1 MLYFL
6 SFLVLLSTAFAGLDK
21 IQIKNLDLNYLY
33 PTGSGLV
40 EKVSV
45 GVRLKNQAYPVELHR
60 RENSF
65 EVLSPFVDFQWVD
78 PIAFFHNMQ
87 SASTEK
93 LNLNIDRKEHYL
105 KGELLKIKGEKT
117 GDFVFVKYD
126 LKCLGPSMAINPI
139 DRLKMDC
146 LEKMEASISRME
158 LPFEFLTEIAA
169 QLPDIETE
177 TDGDIPAN
185 DFFLSMTKGDF
196 FSYLRIK
203 YGVRAYLK
211 IWGYSQYENNGKIFA
226 IRVDSIKFGVL
237 PVTTLVMNEL
247 RRQVQHPKIKIDPPW
262 IRIQIGE

>member
-1 MLYFL
+1 MLYLL
-6 SFLVLLSTAFAGLDK
+6 SVLIFFSTAFAGLDK
-21 IQIKNLDLNYLY
+21 IQIKNLDLNYVY
-33 PTGSGLV
+33 PSGTGMV

-45 GVRLKNQAYPVELHR
+45 GVRFKNQAYPLELHR
-60 RENSF
+60 RDNSF
-65 EVLSPFVDFQWVD
+65 DVVSPFVDFQWVD

-93 LNLNIDRKEHYL
+93 LSLNIDREEHYL
-105 KGELLKIKGEKT
+105 RGELLKIKGEKT
-117 GDFVFVKYD
+117 GDFVFSRYD
-126 LKCLGPSMAINPI
+126 LKCFGPSVALDPVE
-139 DRLKMDC
+139 RLKTDC
-146 LEKMEASISRME
+146 MEKMEASISHME

-177 TDGDIPAN
+177 TDGDIPAH
-185 DFFLSMTKGDF
+185 DFFLSMSKGDF

-211 IWGYSQYENNGKIFA
+211 IWGHSQFEDSGKIFA
-226 IRVDSIKFGVL
+226 IRVDSIKFGIL